1 MLVDIENVGRPVAT
15 VKGADNSSVKSTGQ
29 IGADFRALR
38 RARGW
43 TLSELAEQLDRS
55 IGWLSQVERGVSEPA
70 LDDVRIVAALF
81 LCQSVFSSATAPT
94 RQRESMLCVLIAVG
108 L

>member
-1 MLVDIENVGRPVAT
+1 MLVDIENAGRPVAT

-43 TLSELAEQLDRS
+43 TLSELAEQLIVQLAGCLRWNAVSQSRRS
-55 IGWLSQVERGVSEPA
+55 MMCA
-70 LDDVRIVAALF
+70 
-81 LCQSVFSSATAPT
+81 
-94 RQRESMLCVLIAVG
+94 
-108 L
+108 